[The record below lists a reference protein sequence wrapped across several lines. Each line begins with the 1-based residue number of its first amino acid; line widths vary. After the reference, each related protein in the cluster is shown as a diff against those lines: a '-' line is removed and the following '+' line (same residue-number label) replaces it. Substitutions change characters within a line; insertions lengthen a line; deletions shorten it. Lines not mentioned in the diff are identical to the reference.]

1 AMISVVVPTFN
12 RPDGLK
18 RAVMSVFQQTLAADG
33 FDLIIVDNAP
43 DGSAADT
50 IAELRTACPET
61 INFIALHEPAAGVA
75 NARNRAMR
83 AVKTD
88 LVAFLDDDQSAP
100 KSWLEAL
107 LNAHHR
113 TPAAVTFGPVRT
125 VLPTGQRRHQTYFDA
140 FFSREPEFESGYIEA
155 TFGCGNA
162 LVDFSKVPGHAPWF
176 DVAMNES
183 GGEDDV
189 LFVRIRDAFGR
200 FAWAADAP
208 VWEHPP
214 VSRVALTYT
223 LKRAFSYGQAPITL
237 ARRKTERPIFTILF
251 WMLIGLAKTV
261 WHGLF
266 WLMLALLRHPNRAF
280 QLDRA
285 VRGLGK
291 LFWWIDLRFYGA
303 AALRAK
309 PSSSAPPNAPTLST
323 GTEQA

>member
-1 AMISVVVPTFN
+1 MPTFN

-18 RAVMSVFQQTLAADG
+18 RAIMSVFQQTLVADG

-43 DGSAADT
+43 NGSAAEV
-50 IAELRTACPET
+50 ISELRRACPET

-75 NARNRAMR
+75 NARNCAMR
-83 AVKTD
+83 AVKTN

-100 KSWLEAL
+100 KTWLEAL
-107 LNAHHR
+107 LASHDR
-113 TPAAVTFGPVRT
+113 YPAAVTFGAVKT
-125 VLPTGQRRHQTYFDA
+125 VLPTGQRRHQGYFEA
-140 FFSREPEFESGYIEA
+140 FFSREPDFENGYIDA

-214 VSRVALTYT
+214 ISRVALNYT
-223 LKRAFSYGQAPITL
+223 LKRAFAYGQAPITL
-237 ARRKTERPIFTILF
+237 ARKNGQSPIFAILF
-251 WMLIGLAKTV
+251 WMLVGVGKML
-261 WHGLF
+261 WHGII
-266 WLMLALLRHPNRAF
+266 WLMLSLVRHPNRAF
-280 QLDRA
+280 QLDQA

-291 LFWWIDLRFYGA
+291 LIWWIDLRFYGA
-303 AALRAK
+303 AALKTK
-309 PSSSAPPNAPTLST
+309 PLSSAPQPAPTLST